1 MVRYNEILNENNAV
15 IKYKLIEYFRPAHDR
30 TIWREGETYE
40 IVDGK
45 VNILREADGCIIN
58 RFDNQMDELPI
69 RFGSVFGIF
78 DCRNVGL
85 KTLKGCPTK
94 ILPGNY
100 DSIFRCNNNQLT
112 SLQHLPDNI
121 NAMIQCENNPFTS
134 LEGLTENTKALSI
147 DLTYSSDLPLLR
159 LLLSKQGN
167 AFFKDK
173 SPQKEAQEV
182 EKIIND
188 CIATELNLKKRI
200 LDCQYALIKAGYKGN
215 AKW

>member
-1 MVRYNEILNENNAV
+1 MVRYNEILKENDERIEND
-15 IKYKLIEYFRPAHDR
+15 LREYFRPAHER
-30 TIWREGETYE
+30 TVWREGETFE
-40 IVDGK
+40 IVNGK

-58 RFDNQMDELPI
+58 KFGVRLEELPI
-69 RFGSVFGIF
+69 QFGSVVGIF
-78 DCRNVGL
+78 DCRNIGL

-94 ILPGNY
+94 ILPGSY

-112 SLQHLPDNI
+112 SLQYLPSNI
-121 NAMIQCENNPFTS
+121 NAMIQCENNPFIS
-134 LEGLTENTKALSI
+134 LEGITEKTNALSVDI
-147 DLTYSSDLPLLR
+147 TYSPDLPLLR

-188 CIATELNLKKRI
+188 CIATEPNVKKRI
-200 LDCQYALIKAGYKGN
+200 LDCQYALIKSGYKGN